1 MIIEWV
7 MFILE
12 VLGQVI
18 AEEQT
23 NLSLHCSFS
32 GLGLL
37 VHIECVEYI
46 GDVGGNCGG
55 GVDASEGEVGELEA
69 DIVEES

>member
-1 MIIEWV
+1 MVIGLLQWDQQIGNYNSFLTPRVGPGIVEMIIQWV

-32 GLGLL
+32 GLGFL
-37 VHIECVEYI
+37 VHIECVE
-46 GDVGGNCGG
+46 
-55 GVDASEGEVGELEA
+55 
-69 DIVEES
+69 